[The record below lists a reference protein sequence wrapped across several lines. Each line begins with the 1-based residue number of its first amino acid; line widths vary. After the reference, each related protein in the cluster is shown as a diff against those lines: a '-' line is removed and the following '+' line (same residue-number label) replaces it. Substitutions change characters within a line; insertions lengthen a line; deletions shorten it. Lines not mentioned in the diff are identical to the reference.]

1 MNNQLELEEPTKKL
15 IDNLINVRPASI
27 PRWNE
32 HKDVKEDKERDPCF
46 FGPHDKFTEVDPK
59 RPKVVK
65 PESKQDSVGG
75 PAFGAA
81 SMMMLSAIRGFKH

>member
-32 HKDVKEDKERDPCF
+32 HKDVKEVNF
-46 FGPHDKFTEVDPK
+46 LT
-59 RPKVVK
+59 
-65 PESKQDSVGG
+65 
-75 PAFGAA
+75 
-81 SMMMLSAIRGFKH
+81 LSST